1 MTSMDR
7 WRLLLDSGVHPAV
20 LARVCRWGR
29 PHSDDLATEIL
40 RLAHMD
46 VIKVH
51 WAMSEDALGHRAEDY
66 RLSRSASAAAAR
78 TDPLDAITLKMLFDV
93 VAAGSDELWLN
104 DIRRFAKRDADTF
117 RKAMLSWQAEMADAV
132 KRRGSF
138 SPLSALLQ
146 QVLPAAAAVCLLVG
160 LFALLATGSPA
171 YLVGLA
177 AVAVALIVAGRQMP
191 HLSPEAASQYEA
203 AKRLQLWLRDL
214 PSRDLDESIPVDQ
227 AFWNKLMPL
236 AFMLGEANA
245 AVAAFESAVPG
256 ATEAAFCDEGGES
269 ASGGANPGDNGGANP
284 GDNGGASS
292 GLMPDTMRELAWP
305 AWYQAPSAASRSAES
320 ALPSLA
326 DLLPELIAS
335 TAFAADEV
343 VSSDMA
349 FTHAITALIFPI
361 NSMLALLGVPRI
373 GIPGVE
379 DPSTAMPSAAQL
391 FKRQP

>member
-1 MTSMDR
+1 MTSIDR
-7 WRLLLDSGVHPAV
+7 WRLLLNSNVHPAA

-40 RLAHMD
+40 RLAHMG

-51 WAMSEDALGHRAEDY
+51 WAMREDALGHRAEDY
-66 RLSRSASAAAAR
+66 RLSRNVSAAAAC

-117 RKAMLSWQAEMADAV
+117 RKAMFSWQAEMADAV

-138 SPLSALLQ
+138 SPLSVLLQ

-160 LFALLATGSPA
+160 LFALLATDSPA

-177 AVAVALIVAGRQMP
+177 VVAVALIVAGRQMP
-191 HLSPEAASQYEA
+191 RLSPEAASQYEA
-203 AKRLQLWLRDL
+203 AKQLQLWLREL
-214 PSRDLDESIPVDQ
+214 PVQGFDENIPVDQ
-227 AFWNKLMPL
+227 AFWSKLMPL
-236 AFMLGEANA
+236 AFMLGEASA
-245 AVAAFESAVPG
+245 AVAAFESVAPG
-256 ATEAAFCDEGGES
+256 ATEATFGGERD
-269 ASGGANPGDNGGANP
+269 A
-284 GDNGGASS
+284 GASTDANAS
-292 GLMPDTMRELAWP
+292 SDGVAAGTVRELAWP

-361 NSMLALLGVPRI
+361 NSMLALLGVPHI

-379 DPSTAMPSAAQL
+379 DPSTATSSAAQL
-391 FKRQP
+391 FKRRP

>member
-1 MTSMDR
+1 MTSIDR
-7 WRLLLDSGVHPAV
+7 WRLLLGPGVHPAA

-40 RLAHMD
+40 RLAHMG

-51 WAMSEDALGHRAEDY
+51 WAMREDALGHRAEDY
-66 RLSRSASAAAAR
+66 RLSRSASAAAACI
-78 TDPLDAITLKMLFDV
+78 DSLDTITLKMLFDV

-132 KRRGSF
+132 KRHGSF
-138 SPLSALLQ
+138 SPLSVLLQ

-177 AVAVALIVAGRQMP
+177 VVAVALIVAGRQMP
-191 HLSPEAASQYEA
+191 RLSPEAASQYEA
-203 AKRLQLWLRDL
+203 AKQLQLWLREL
-214 PSRDLDESIPVDQ
+214 PVQGFDENIPVDQ
-227 AFWNKLMPL
+227 AFWSKLMPL
-236 AFMLGEANA
+236 AFMLGEASA
-245 AVAAFESAVPG
+245 AVAAFELAVPG
-256 ATEAAFCDEGGES
+256 TIEAAFCGESGES
-269 ASGGANPGDNGGANP
+269 ASGGANQGG
-284 GDNGGASS
+284 NGGASS